1 MNHTRGITPTFCY
14 NILPLED
21 GDNFVVV
28 VAFLQAFKILLTFL
42 FFFSRSIERA
52 TLIQFDSRYVSKRV
66 PTSLFSFEEW
76 PIWCLDCFVLAPS
89 GFFTKVGSGLGNW
102 KSVHIWFIVVIMWN
116 RPVSMLHCLCGSLI
130 GNKRRSTLKQAPTN
144 YKKVMKEPRWIHT
157 RLSTTLI
164 VDLCVQWN
172 GHGSYHWHKT
182 LHSSTTTHMSTFYLV
197 LIIILGFIISIK
209 RK

>member
-76 PIWCLDCFVLAPS
+76 PI
-89 GFFTKVGSGLGNW
+89 
-102 KSVHIWFIVVIMWN
+102 
-116 RPVSMLHCLCGSLI
+116 
-130 GNKRRSTLKQAPTN
+130 
-144 YKKVMKEPRWIHT
+144 
-157 RLSTTLI
+157 
-164 VDLCVQWN
+164 
-172 GHGSYHWHKT
+172 
-182 LHSSTTTHMSTFYLV
+182 
-197 LIIILGFIISIK
+197 
-209 RK
+209 